1 MALGHPE
8 APMGGGHVVNKDSWS
23 DLLENAPSPLVLSFF
38 FSGWQLS

>member
-23 DLLENAPSPLVLSFF
+23 DLLENAPSPLCCLFF
-38 FSGWQLS
+38 VSRWHIS